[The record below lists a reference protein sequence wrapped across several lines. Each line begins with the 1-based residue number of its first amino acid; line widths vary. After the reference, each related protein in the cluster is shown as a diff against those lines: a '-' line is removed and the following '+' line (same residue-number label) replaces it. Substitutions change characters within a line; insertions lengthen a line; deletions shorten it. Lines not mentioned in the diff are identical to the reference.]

1 MKWRKLWHCELL
13 CSINHLID
21 TKRERKGRDWNMKN
35 LDSDKKSPVFGEKE
49 EEGSS
54 VVAQR
59 VRLSKLLSQKA
70 TFCSSKKEWKG
81 LI

>member
-1 MKWRKLWHCELL
+1 
-13 CSINHLID
+13 
-21 TKRERKGRDWNMKN
+21 MKN

-49 EEGSS
+49 EDGSS